1 MTLYCPQ
8 HTLTD
13 TMFTY
18 RSCVQGGLEFTDGR
32 PTLDAPRSF
41 GEICGQNE
49 MFYPPVVFLGVEE
62 ESRLL
67 FK

>member
-1 MTLYCPQ
+1 MY
-8 HTLTD
+8 
-13 TMFTY
+13 TY
-18 RSCVQGGLEFTDGR
+18 RSCLQGGLEFTDGR